1 MPDLYVW
8 SVLIP
13 PFLVSNLFLY
23 DGFCGQSPAGLI
35 YNVSIKGMGI
45 AQDHKEEELDEIRN
59 MLYGWLAAS
68 QEKEIR

>member
-1 MPDLYVW
+1 M
-8 SVLIP
+8 
-13 PFLVSNLFLY
+13 SNLFLY

-59 MLYGWLAAS
+59 MLYG
-68 QEKEIR
+68 